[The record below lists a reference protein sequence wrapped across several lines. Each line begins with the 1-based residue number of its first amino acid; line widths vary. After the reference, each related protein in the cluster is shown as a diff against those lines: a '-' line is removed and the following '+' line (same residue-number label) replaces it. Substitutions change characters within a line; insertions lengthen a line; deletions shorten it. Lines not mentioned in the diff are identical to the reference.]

1 MDNPYKYDNYN
12 LMFFIIL
19 LLTLIIL
26 NNLSIWKIQNSIL
39 QDENMNNL
47 PSYTFYPVN
56 SNETFIKEYKCNT
69 EHQFSVKILNRD
81 PFIMYIKNFLAPGE
95 AEHLKHIGYPLMERS
110 PVVNPYTKYHKART
124 SYSAFL
130 NKSHDAVVKCIENR
144 ASYIS
149 QIPVENIEPLQVV
162 RYREGQEYKPHF
174 DWFSDNVDNGENEI
188 LERDGQ
194 RIITLFVYLN
204 SVPEEKG
211 GSTAFPELDLKVP
224 ANKNDAVF
232 WYDTD
237 VFGKG
242 DERTLHAG
250 SPVYGAEKWGLNIWI
265 RNKKIEN

>member
-19 LLTLIIL
+19 LLILIIF
-26 NNLSIWKIQNSIL
+26 NFQQNV
-39 QDENMNNL
+39 QQNVDNL
-47 PSYTFYPVN
+47 PSYTFYPVD

-95 AEHLKHIGYPLMERS
+95 ADHLKHIGYPLMERS
-110 PVVNPYTKYHKART
+110 PVISEKKFDEART

-130 NKSHDAVVKCIENR
+130 QKSHDAVVKCIENR

-149 QIPVENIEPLQVV
+149 QMPIDNIEPLQVV

-174 DWFSDNVDNGENEI
+174 DWFSNKDFQN
-188 LERDGQ
+188 GQ
-194 RIITLFVYLN
+194 RVITLFVYLN
-204 SVPEEKG
+204 TVPEEKG
-211 GSTAFPELDLKVP
+211 GSTAFPELDLKIP

-232 WYDTD
+232 WYDTNID
-237 VFGKG
+237 GNG

-250 SPVYGAEKWGLNIWI
+250 TPVLGAEKWGLNIWI
-265 RNKKIEN
+265 RDKKN